1 MEKETL
7 EQKQKFLR
15 ENVLE
20 KGYDP
25 DKFMDFLTMKKGE
38 QGINL
43 ELWTLEE
50 LIEVTN
56 EFLINNKLDIECHLS
71 LEDKDK
77 DEEEEEDDKKIEE
90 KEIEEKEIKN
100 IPKNIEE
107 EELSF
112 PDSNFGCSLIEQ
124 TPITKEGELD
134 IEITKPKIEKVGFFS
149 FSYSTYLIVT
159 STLNLQVRRKYTDF
173 IWLYNI
179 LKKQFGNC
187 IVPPLFK
194 KKETLDIYKM
204 NKRVYFMEK
213 FLNGIAA
220 HPILRS
226 SKYFFDFLSINDE
239 KKFIKSKKEYEKN
252 RPPLNI
258 KQFKTL
264 NGEIKVSFDE
274 DTEDFF
280 NKIKSELTYQD
291 TIYDKL
297 IYHYK
302 LLLININQ
310 TVSQMKE
317 ISNIWKELSKIK
329 NEYIKSETHA
339 GIYDSYSKIMN
350 QWADLQINHCNL
362 ISKSIKKFF
371 RFIKEECT
379 CFNDLSII
387 VDNHKINY
395 YKKNKKTLKEKENF
409 FALLEKEEKEKNIDN
424 NDNKEEINKEIEFN
438 KVKSKDV
445 MKLNDLKREYGC
457 YLNIYVNEYER
468 LRILNNNRFKKN
480 LLYFIKDLCA
490 QLSGYTFNLGEIT
503 AFIDTLV

>member
-1 MEKETL
+1 MVNL
-7 EQKQKFLR
+7 LR
-15 ENVLE
+15 ERYGKNE
-20 KGYDP
+20 YYIN
-25 DKFMDFLTMKKGE
+25 
-38 QGINL
+38 INL
-43 ELWTLEE
+43 VYLYFQKVELPS
-50 LIEVTN
+50 LIIVLLIGAFECYLKDYVSFVFKYVMVLGI
-56 EFLINNKLDIECHLS
+56 FLFEYLLT
-71 LEDKDK
+71 
-77 DEEEEEDDKKIEE
+77 
-90 KEIEEKEIKN
+90 KN
-100 IPKNIEE
+100 IISTINYKN
-107 EELSF
+107 
-112 PDSNFGCSLIEQ
+112 
-124 TPITKEGELD
+124 
-134 IEITKPKIEKVGFFS
+134 
-149 FSYSTYLIVT
+149 T
-159 STLNLQVRRKYTDF
+159 SIDGAMNNLQVRRKYTDF

-187 IVPPLFK
+187 IVPPFFK
-194 KKETLDIYKM
+194 KKENLDINKM

-220 HPILRS
+220 HPILRN
-226 SKYFFDFLSINDE
+226 SKYFYDFLSINDE

-252 RPPLNI
+252 QPPLKI

-264 NGEIKVSFDE
+264 NGEIKVSLDE

-291 TIYDKL
+291 TIYEKL

-329 NEYIKSETHA
+329 NEYIKSETHP
-339 GIYDSYSKIMN
+339 GIYNSYSKIMN

-371 RFIKEECT
+371 RFIKEEYT
-379 CFNDLSII
+379 CFSDLSII

-424 NDNKEEINKEIEFN
+424 NDNKEGIDKEIEFN
-438 KVKSKDV
+438 KVKCKDV
-445 MKLNDLKREYGC
+445 IKLNNLKREYGC

-468 LRILNNNRFKKN
+468 LRNLNNNRFKTN
-480 LLYFIKDLCA
+480 LLYFID
-490 QLSGYTFNLGEIT
+490 
-503 AFIDTLV
+503 